1 MTTFQIGD
9 MVFYQPNKQAV
20 PFFYLVVD
28 KTRSSYG
35 RSELLILMSFTTGDN
50 YPVDVRDS
58 KHYKKVS

>member
-1 MTTFQIGD
+1 

-20 PFFYLVVD
+20 PFFYVVVD

-35 RSELLILMSFTTGDN
+35 RSELLILMSLTTGDN

-58 KHYKKVS
+58 KYYKKVS